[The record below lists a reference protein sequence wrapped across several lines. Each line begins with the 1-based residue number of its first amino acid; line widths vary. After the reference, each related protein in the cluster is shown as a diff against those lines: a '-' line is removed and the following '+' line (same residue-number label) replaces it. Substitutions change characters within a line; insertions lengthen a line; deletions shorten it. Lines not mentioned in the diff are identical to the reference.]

1 MITVY
6 SVKPDIL
13 FFPNSFDLKRGS
25 YISPLTHRMTFKL
38 KKGYMQ
44 EYLFKLLI
52 YWLKMKLYIST

>member
-52 YWLKMKLYIST
+52 Y